1 MRPQELLLSPLT
13 LRLLSGT
20 PANPSTFQGNNAGCT
35 AVTVAPGNFTFKE
48 FVPPS
53 VTARAIDTTGG
64 CEVIN
69 IDFPPAI
76 ITVNG
81 TIAADE
87 TQTCNV
93 ENTLIDV
100 NTEGWWWTNKEE

>member
-1 MRPQELLLSPLT
+1 M
-13 LRLLSGT
+13 GT
-20 PANPSTFQGNNAGCT
+20 FA
-35 AVTVAPGNFTFKE
+35 FKE

-53 VTARAIDTTGG
+53 VTAGFVFETGG

-93 ENTLIDV
+93 ENTLTEV
-100 NTEGWWWTNKEE
+100 NTEG